1 MGRITYV
8 NGRYLPHGAAQV
20 HVEDRGFQFA
30 DGVYEVCEVR
40 AGHLIDAPRHF
51 DRLTRSLRELSIS
64 PPAGEGALHVIMRQ
78 IIARNRVR
86 DGYVYVQVT
95 RGVAPRDHAFPV
107 PPVRATLVVS
117 ARSLDPAAN
126 EAKAQKGVRVI
137 TVPDERWKRPDIK
150 SISLLPNVLA
160 RQAAREQGAYEAWLV
175 DEQGFVTEGAASNAW
190 IVTREGVIVT
200 RRPDHSIL
208 RGVTRTTL
216 LDVLQARG
224 LRLEERP
231 FTVAQA
237 QSAAEA
243 FITGATTIVLPVI
256 CVDDIPIGNGK
267 PGPISLMLRSCF
279 HHFAVIER

>member
-8 NGRYLPHGAAQV
+8 NGRYLPHGAARV

-40 AGHLIDAPRHF
+40 AGHLIDVPRHLE
-51 DRLTRSLRELSIS
+51 RLKRSLGELAIV
-64 PPAGEGALHVIMRQ
+64 PATGEGALLVIMRQ
-78 IIARNRVR
+78 VIARNRVR

-107 PPVRATLVVS
+107 PPVRPTLVVS
-117 ARSLDPAAN
+117 ARSLDPEAN
-126 EAKAQKGVRVI
+126 EAKAQKGIRVI
-137 TVPDERWKRPDIK
+137 TLPDERWKRPDIK

-160 RQAAREQGAYEAWLV
+160 RQAARAQGASEAWLV
-175 DEQGFVTEGAASNAW
+175 DEQGFITEGAASNAW
-190 IVTREGVIVT
+190 IVTREGDIVT
-200 RRPDHSIL
+200 RRADHAIL

-224 LRLEERP
+224 LTLTERP

-237 QSAAEA
+237 CSAAEA

-256 CVDDIPIGNGK
+256 AIDDVPIGDGK
-267 PGPISLMLRSCF
+267 PGPLSLMLRSCF
-279 HHFAVIER
+279 HHFAVIAR